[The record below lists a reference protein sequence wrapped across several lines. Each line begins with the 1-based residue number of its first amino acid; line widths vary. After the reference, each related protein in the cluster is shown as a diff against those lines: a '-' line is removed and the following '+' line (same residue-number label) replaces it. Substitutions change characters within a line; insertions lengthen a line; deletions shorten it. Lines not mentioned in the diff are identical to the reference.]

1 MRTFQYANLCMF
13 LVQNDND
20 ITVVD
25 LIERGNNYGLD
36 NRAQELLKHFKL
48 KASRELV
55 DMV

>member
-36 NRAQELLKHFKL
+36 NRAQELLKHFML

>member
-1 MRTFQYANLCMF
+1 MF
-13 LVQNDND
+13 LVWNDND

-48 KASRELV
+48 KANRELV

>member
-55 DMV
+55 DMG

>member
-1 MRTFQYANLCMF
+1 MYVFSRMTM
-13 LVQNDND
+13 
-20 ITVVD
+20 TSPD